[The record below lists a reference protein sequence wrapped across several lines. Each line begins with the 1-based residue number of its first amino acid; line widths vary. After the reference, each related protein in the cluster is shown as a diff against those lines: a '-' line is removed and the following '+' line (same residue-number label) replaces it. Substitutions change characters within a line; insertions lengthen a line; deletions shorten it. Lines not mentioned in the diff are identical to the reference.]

1 MDKTKLEKELSSY
14 MGRLLR
20 ENFGRGPGG
29 VFTVISPPFITVY
42 FKAFLLPLEKAL
54 LDKGQVIYVQKTRD
68 LLMETL
74 IEEIKGY
81 IQLNIHLNIEEFYY
95 DWNLELQSG
104 MFTMIHSNKENIVNH
119 SYKNQ
124 KLLHKEVE
132 EVTQKAEKLPQD
144 VSSYLLDQRT
154 LLIIR
159 EGIMVN
165 VEKELVQL
173 GFEENLTLAKR
184 NLEKRL
190 LREHSQSLEVILDSK
205 VTDILVAWDFHKDK
219 STILLILNPTS

>member
-1 MDKTKLEKELSSY
+1 
-14 MGRLLR
+14 
-20 ENFGRGPGG
+20 
-29 VFTVISPPFITVY
+29 
-42 FKAFLLPLEKAL
+42 
-54 LDKGQVIYVQKTRD
+54 
-68 LLMETL
+68 
-74 IEEIKGY
+74 
-81 IQLNIHLNIEEFYY
+81 YY

>member
-1 MDKTKLEKELSSY
+1 
-14 MGRLLR
+14 
-20 ENFGRGPGG
+20 
-29 VFTVISPPFITVY
+29 
-42 FKAFLLPLEKAL
+42 
-54 LDKGQVIYVQKTRD
+54 
-68 LLMETL
+68 METL

-81 IQLNIHLNIEEFYY
+81 IQLNIHLDIEEFYY

-104 MFTMIHSNKENIVNH
+104 MFIMIHSDKHNIVNH

-165 VEKELVQL
+165 IEKELVQL

-184 NLEKRL
+184 NLEKGYSMSIVN
-190 LREHSQSLEVILDSK
+190 H
-205 VTDILVAWDFHKDK
+205 
-219 STILLILNPTS
+219 

>member
-1 MDKTKLEKELSSY
+1 
-14 MGRLLR
+14 
-20 ENFGRGPGG
+20 
-29 VFTVISPPFITVY
+29 
-42 FKAFLLPLEKAL
+42 
-54 LDKGQVIYVQKTRD
+54 
-68 LLMETL
+68 
-74 IEEIKGY
+74 
-81 IQLNIHLNIEEFYY
+81 
-95 DWNLELQSG
+95 ELQSG
-104 MFTMIHSNKENIVNH
+104 MFIMIHSDKENIANH
-119 SYKNQ
+119 SYRNQ

-132 EVTQKAEKLPQD
+132 EVTQKAEKFPHN

-159 EGIMVN
+159 EGIMVTI
-165 VEKELVQL
+165 EKELVQL

-190 LREHSQSLEVILDSK
+190 LYEHSQSLEVILDSK